1 MAKDYLRRYTDI
13 PALIYLLSERKLSL
27 LNPESWD
34 DSNDSHYLAVYKQKK
49 RLKTVLA
56 ACFTQADETYH
67 HWRVFAGGASGVCIT
82 FHREALLKAVRSE
95 DGIKSRTV
103 KYLKLNAIRTKTLRV
118 TDLPFRKR
126 YAFEHENEFR
136 IIFESRESELQ
147 HLDIPISLSCIDKIT
162 LSPWINLKLSSRLI
176 RLLSQIE
183 GCKKLRIR
191 RSTLIG
197 NEVWKRKGDRAR

>member
-82 FHREALLKAVRSE
+82 FDREVLLKAVKSE
-95 DGIKSRTV
+95 DGIRSHTV
-103 KYLKLNAIRTKTLRV
+103 KYLKLNAIRTMRLRV
-118 TDLPFRKR
+118 ADLPF
-126 YAFEHENEFR
+126 
-136 IIFESRESELQ
+136 
-147 HLDIPISLSCIDKIT
+147 
-162 LSPWINLKLSSRLI
+162 LKS
-176 RLLSQIE
+176 
-183 GCKKLRIR
+183 
-191 RSTLIG
+191 
-197 NEVWKRKGDRAR
+197 

>member
-1 MAKDYLRRYTDI
+1 MAKDFLRRYTDI

-27 LNPESWD
+27 LNPQRWD

-67 HWRVFAGGASGVCIT
+67 HWRVFAGGASGVCVT
-82 FHREALLKAVRSE
+82 FHREALLKAVKRVHGLRSRSVE
-95 DGIKSRTV
+95 
-103 KYLKLNAIRTKTLRV
+103 YLKLNAMRPMTLSV
-118 TDLPFRKR
+118 ADLPFLKR
-126 YAFEHENEFR
+126 FAFEHENEFR

-162 LSPWINLKLSSRLI
+162 LSPWINLKLSSRLR

-183 GCKKLRIR
+183 GCGKLKIR

-197 NEVWKRKGDRAR
+197 NEEWKRKGDRAQ